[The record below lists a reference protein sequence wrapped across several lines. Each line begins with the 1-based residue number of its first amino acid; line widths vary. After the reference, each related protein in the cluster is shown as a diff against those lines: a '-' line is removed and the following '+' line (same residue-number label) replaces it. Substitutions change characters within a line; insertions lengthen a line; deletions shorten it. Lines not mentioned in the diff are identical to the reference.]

1 MALKIKPPTHRADAL
16 GVYISP
22 RDTAWDNA
30 TWRADMAILE
40 AKALAD
46 ARDIAETEHRAKYPS
61 ATAEALAEVRENC
74 RLTEAQIAAYALR
87 HPVVRYHRGLTR
99 FQPNCDDW
107 DAEGKPC
114 TVRSRYL
121 KEGATEFT
129 LRRLPYAEY
138 QAADAIENA
147 GHRLTAF
154 ARAGLRAVKS
164 AEFNWTAEDTDTRAP
179 AHVIQA
185 LHDADVSL
193 PLDIGMAVIAF
204 CRPPSD
210 AETFR

>member
-46 ARDIAETEHRAKYPS
+46 ARDIAEAEHRAKYPS

-129 LRRLPYAEY
+129 IRRLESPAYY
-138 QAADAIENA
+138 AADEITNTGE
-147 GHRLTAF
+147 RLKAF
-154 ARAGLRAVKS
+154 ARSGLRAVAS
-164 AEFNWTAEDTDTRAP
+164 PDFNWTALDTDTRAP
-179 AHVIQA
+179 DHVIEA
-185 LHDADVSL
+185 LFNCDPAL
-193 PLDIGMAVIAF
+193 PLEIGQAVISM
-204 CRPPSD
+204 CRGLDD